1 MKHFFYV
8 IFVAL
13 TISSCQVT
21 NYKSITILEWN
32 KDANGKDIINLI
44 EFDENGNILF
54 NDKNAGSTNMDSLT
68 VDFDKLIKGNKL
80 KRRKASNN
88 APAEADPPKKG
99 QKRLYITF
107 ITLKD
112 FNNEKEFFNKSSTV
126 YSEIIPLGQNYDFF
140 KVLNEKNLGLIKRF
154 LKNK

>member
-21 NYKSITILEWN
+21 NYKSITILESN

-54 NDKNAGSTNMDSLT
+54 NDKMQDLQ
-68 VDFDKLIKGNKL
+68 IWI
-80 KRRKASNN
+80 R
-88 APAEADPPKKG
+88 
-99 QKRLYITF
+99 
-107 ITLKD
+107 
-112 FNNEKEFFNKSSTV
+112 
-126 YSEIIPLGQNYDFF
+126 
-140 KVLNEKNLGLIKRF
+140 
-154 LKNK
+154 